1 MRAELTKLRSLPLP
15 RWTLVVQAGLVLIG
29 MVVVF
34 FTGDDRTGDYSDAAV
49 LTAAVGTGVGCLVL
63 GVWMVGLEYGEK
75 TMRRAL
81 TADPRR
87 DRLVAA
93 KLATVLLVVVA
104 DTVGVFAFAG
114 LFAAGVAAI
123 NGAGWP
129 MHDVVQGAAAFL
141 VINTIYPT
149 VGFAIALLSR
159 SMAAGLT
166 LTLVLVFVVDSALSI
181 VPSLGDYTLGIAV
194 EKLASAA
201 SGDSDTEIGLTGAII
216 AASAW
221 LAVLLGAGWGR
232 FRRSDV
238 G

>member
-15 RWTLVVQAGLVLIG
+15 RWTLVVQVGLVLIG
-29 MVVVF
+29 TLVVL
-34 FTGDDRTGDYSDAAV
+34 FTGGEHTGDYSDAAV
-49 LTAAVGTGVGCLVL
+49 LTAAVGTGVGSLVL

-75 TMRRAL
+75 TMRRVL

-93 KLATVLLVVVA
+93 KLATMLAVVIV
-104 DTVGVFAFAG
+104 DTVAVFAFAG
-114 LFAAGVAAI
+114 LLAVAVAAV
-123 NGAGWP
+123 NGAGSP
-129 MHDVVQGAAAFL
+129 LHEVVRGAAAFL

-166 LTLVLVFVVDSALSI
+166 LTLVLVFVVDNALAI
-181 VPSLGDYTLGIAV
+181 VPSLGDYTLGLAV
-194 EKLASAA
+194 QKLASAV
-201 SGDSDTEIGLTGAII
+201 SGDSDTEIGLTGATI
-216 AASAW
+216 AAGAW
-221 LAVLLGAGWGR
+221 LAGLLGAGWMR
-232 FRRSDV
+232 FRRTDV